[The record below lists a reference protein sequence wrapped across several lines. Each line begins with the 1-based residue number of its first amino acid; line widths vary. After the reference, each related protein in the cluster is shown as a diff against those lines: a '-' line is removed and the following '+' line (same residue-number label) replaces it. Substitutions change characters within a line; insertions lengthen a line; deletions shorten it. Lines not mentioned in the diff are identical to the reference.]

1 MSKWPNLHGAY
12 MVNIESHSAATFFG
26 HFWHIVRRSQ
36 LVIWCLTSLSSTNMA
51 ISETKGQGWR
61 AIPTQHRKAI
71 VAFKAELYSNVLLYD
86 FVIPQC
92 PCDCYD
98 HLTMSAWLPHGA
110 RAICT
115 IVRSQCGAMRL
126 VHEHRMTWSSM
137 NFSHSPHGISRY
149 VTM

>member
-1 MSKWPNLHGAY
+1 VLYNVKMAKFARCLYGQHGRR
-12 MVNIESHSAATFFG
+12 NIFWTFLT
-26 HFWHIVRRSQ
+26 HCTTK
-36 LVIWCLTSLSSTNMA
+36 LVSYLVFNVPFQHKYGYIT
-51 ISETKGQGWR
+51 ETKGQGWR

-126 VHEHRMTWSSM
+126 VHEHRMT
-137 NFSHSPHGISRY
+137 
-149 VTM
+149 